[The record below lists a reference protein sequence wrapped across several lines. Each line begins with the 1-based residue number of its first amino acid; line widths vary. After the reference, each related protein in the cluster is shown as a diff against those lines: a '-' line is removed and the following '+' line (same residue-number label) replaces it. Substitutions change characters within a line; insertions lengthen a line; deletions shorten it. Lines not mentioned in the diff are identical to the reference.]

1 MFDRANIVYRYD
13 GTFDGFLCCVFEAF
27 RNKEEPEAIEPEDAA
42 QETIF
47 PVKYIDS
54 IPENANR
61 VNKSIPQKIS
71 HEAMDWV
78 HCVFL
83 SCDER
88 KEVKILRFLEKGFK
102 AGKRIT
108 SQMADEDVYNM
119 YKIVRFYGNE
129 AHLSL
134 EFLRFS
140 QYGDF
145 LAAVI
150 TPKNNVIPR
159 IVAHFCDRFPSENF
173 IIYDKNRKSAFMH
186 KNTGETTFMED
197 TEITFP
203 EADENEEN
211 YRRLWRLLYKTIE
224 NESRRN
230 HANRRNHMPMRYW
243 PNMTEFQGE

>member
-27 RNKEEPEAIEPEDAA
+27 REKEEPEAIEPEDAA

-47 PVKYIDS
+47 PVKYIETITEYADRVNAS
-54 IPENANR
+54 IPR
-61 VNKSIPQKIS
+61 KIS
-71 HEAMDWV
+71 HEAKDWIQ
-78 HCVFL
+78 CAFL
-83 SCDER
+83 SCEEN
-88 KEVKILRFLEKGFK
+88 KELKILRFMEKGYK
-102 AGKRIT
+102 IGSKVT
-108 SQMADEDVYNM
+108 NQMADEDVYNM
-119 YKIVRFYGNE
+119 YKIIRFYGNE

-159 IVAHFCDRFPSENF
+159 IASRFCDRLPSENF

-186 KNTGETTFMED
+186 KSDGETTFMEN

-203 EADENEEN
+203 EADEDEEK
-211 YRRLWRLLYKTIE
+211 YRSLWRLLYKTVE

-230 HANRRNHMPMRYW
+230 HQNRRNHMPMRYW
-243 PNMTEFQGE
+243 PNMTEFQGG